1 MHTAESNTHGDFKN
15 EKSKYFLNKNGNW
28 AIIQLPHNGLQYLE
42 YDFAHISHLN
52 EFSCSPVNLDT
63 FETSVENLDYST
75 QAITCLRRW
84 QLSSPVISRHF
95 KLVSSNL
102 STCPPPE
109 FCSTALNNLRLLVV
123 VSNRQVAHSHFDILW
138 YTVMRSFGNTPDILQ
153 INIIV
158 QALM

>member
-1 MHTAESNTHGDFKN
+1 METEPLSSCLTMAYN
-15 EKSKYFLNKNGNW
+15 
-28 AIIQLPHNGLQYLE
+28 LE

-153 INIIV
+153 IYIIV
-158 QALM
+158 QTLM